1 MRNFRLFIAMAVLV
15 LLTGCGAKKSV
26 TATENGTAIEEVKF
40 EQAFR
45 YFLKNGETCEN
56 PKITTQEEFS
66 KKFGMATVMGKNG
79 QPTIVDF
86 DKQFVIA
93 VTYPETNNEVRMSPI
108 SLQRNAKGDLT
119 FIYEALKV
127 RELKYTTKPCLI
139 IIVDKKD
146 NTGEVFLKET
156 VLM

>member
-15 LLTGCGAKKSV
+15 ILTGCGAKQSTTAEVAKSQ
-26 TATENGTAIEEVKF
+26 IEEVNFK
-40 EQAFR
+40 QAYR
-45 YFLKNGETCEN
+45 YFLKNGEVCEN

-66 KKFGMATVMGKNG
+66 QKFGMATVMGKNG

-86 DKQFVIA
+86 DKEFVIA

-108 SLQRNAKGDLT
+108 SLQRDADGNLT
-119 FIYEALKV
+119 FTYEALKV
-127 RELKYTTKPCLI
+127 RELTYTTKPCLI

-146 NTGEVFLKET
+146 NTGEVTLKET